1 MKNIYV
7 GNLAF
12 STAENDLESLF
23 GQYGQV
29 DRVHLVRNRD
39 TGESRGFAFVEMTNP
54 QEADN
59 AINALNGQD
68 LHGRTLSVN
77 EARPRPEGGAGAGG
91 PRGFGGGGGG
101 NRPKSGGGGGGFG
114 RKREPRW

>member
-12 STAENDLESLF
+12 STAESDIESLF
-23 GQYGQV
+23 GRYGQV

-39 TGESRGFAFVEMTNP
+39 TGESRGFAFVEMANA

-59 AINALNGQD
+59 AINGLNGQD

-77 EARPRPEGGAGAGG
+77 EARPRPEGGGA
-91 PRGFGGGGGG
+91 PRSFGAGGGG
-101 NRPKSGGGGGGFG
+101 NRPRSGGGGGF
-114 RKREPRW
+114 RRREPRW

>member
-12 STAENDLESLF
+12 STAESDIESLF
-23 GQYGQV
+23 GRYGQV

-39 TGESRGFAFVEMTNP
+39 TGESRGFAFVEMANA

-59 AINALNGQD
+59 AINSLNGQD

-77 EARPRPEGGAGAGG
+77 EARPRPEGGGG
-91 PRGFGGGGGG
+91 PRSFGNAGGG
-101 NRPKSGGGGGGFG
+101 NRPRSGGGGGF
-114 RKREPRW
+114 RRREPRW